1 MVKCSQQTNIPRR
14 YRYGSSRFYHK
25 CAPPKRVSSYAR
37 RARHHPDT
45 PSREKVSACHRPRN
59 PLLPQHRG
67 ERAETRA
74 GASLQRKDKLSRWRR
89 AGYLCCASQCC
100 GRRSDALAK
109 KAFLLSELEKD
120 SSLRVYFT
128 HPFSPYEKGT
138 NENHNGLIRRF
149 LPKGKRMEDYSV
161 QHIERVMRWANTLPR
176 RILGYKTPEE
186 CFREEVVRRMGA

>member
-1 MVKCSQQTNIPRR
+1 
-14 YRYGSSRFYHK
+14 
-25 CAPPKRVSSYAR
+25 
-37 RARHHPDT
+37 
-45 PSREKVSACHRPRN
+45 
-59 PLLPQHRG
+59 L
-67 ERAETRA
+67 
-74 GASLQRKDKLSRWRR
+74 
-89 AGYLCCASQCC
+89 
-100 GRRSDALAK
+100 
-109 KAFLLSELEKD
+109 ELEKD

-186 CFREEVVRRMGA
+186 CFREEVARRLGA